1 MSTHNALSERVI
13 LSGGFEMQREMT
25 RDIDNSLEKVRE
37 QVGMELIVE
46 DLPRMKL
53 SQGFNS

>member
-1 MSTHNALSERVI
+1 MSTHNAQSERVI
-13 LSGGFEMQREMT
+13 LNGGFEMQREMT

-46 DLPRMKL
+46 DLPHMKL